1 MENQDGAPQKKGTS
15 RGVKIFA
22 WVLGIGILLSI
33 LAASGNSGS
42 SSNSPATAASNA
54 PSDPITVACQAS
66 SSPQTISYKNL
77 EKDPNS
83 FQGQATTFTGQ
94 VLQIQESNGTGA
106 MRLAVDKD
114 SYGDWNVGDAVL
126 VQYDGHTPAVQ
137 DDVVT
142 VSGVM
147 EGTQTYT
154 SEANYQIT
162 VPLMYACSIK
172 EGSAKTTAKA
182 TTVAPAPAQT
192 SAPVQTSA
200 PTQTTYTTPS
210 GAVVNGQG
218 QTVTAP
224 PAPPASWHT
233 IETFSGDTQK
243 NTAPFTIQGS
253 QFRVTWQESG
263 QYYFG
268 ANTQSPDNS
277 GNYCAIA
284 NLVGSG
290 SDSTYCY
297 GAGTYYISVNTA
309 NPWTITVEDYY

>member
-1 MENQDGAPQKKGTS
+1 MENQDGATQKKGTS

-22 WVLGIGILLSI
+22 WILGIGILLSI
-33 LAASGNSGS
+33 LAAVGSNNNSS
-42 SSNSPATAASNA
+42 APATAAPDT

-66 SSPQTISYKNL
+66 SSPQTISYKDL
-77 EKDPNS
+77 EKDPDS
-83 FQGQATTFTGQ
+83 YQGQTTTFTGQ
-94 VLQIQESNGTGA
+94 VLQIQESDNQGA

-114 SYGDWNVGDAVL
+114 SYGDWNVGDVVL
-126 VQYDGHTPAVQ
+126 VQYDGHTPAVE

-162 VPLMYACSIK
+162 VPLMYACSVK
-172 EGSAKTTAKA
+172 ESSAKTTTKA
-182 TTVAPAPAQT
+182 TTAAPAA
-192 SAPVQTSA
+192 SAPAQTSA

-210 GAVVNGQG
+210 GAVVTGSG
-218 QTVTAP
+218 STVTAP

-263 QYYFG
+263 QFYFG
-268 ANTQSPDNS
+268 ADAESPDNS

-284 NLVGSG
+284 NLAGSG
-290 SDSTYCY
+290 SDTTYCY